1 MAAFARGPPEV
12 FCYFTTNRPAAQPFF
27 VPRAGFLCF
36 FSPFFCEKGHRAPP
50 PRAFAPPA
58 GGASIPF
65 AGKYGVEGG
74 GDVVDPVRE
83 HLEHVEAHGQLL
95 PRLHQKVAGDV
106 GIAALL
112 VPLDRLRRAAVGVRK
127 AGLDLAKDDG
137 VAVLRDD
144 VRLAEGG
151 AVVGL

>member
-1 MAAFARGPPEV
+1 M
-12 FCYFTTNRPAAQPFF
+12 
-27 VPRAGFLCF
+27 
-36 FSPFFCEKGHRAPP
+36 
-50 PRAFAPPA
+50 
-58 GGASIPF
+58 
-65 AGKYGVEGG
+65 
-74 GDVVDPVRE
+74 VDPVRE

-127 AGLDLAKDDG
+127 AGLDLAEDDG